1 MNQLEAKNVS
11 FSYRRESDDGY
22 SQVLDDFSIVIP
34 QGQFLALLGSNGSGK
49 STLAKL
55 FNALLVPTAGEI
67 TVNGISSGD
76 EEGVW
81 SIRRLVGMVFQDP
94 TRQIV
99 ASVVEDDVAFGPEN
113 LGIDPK
119 EIRKRVTWALQ
130 ALNIED
136 LRLREAHYLSGG
148 QKQRVA
154 IAGILAMK
162 PSYIILDEPTAMLD
176 PQGRREVLKAVQE
189 LRDTLG
195 LGIVYI
201 THHMDEALFAD
212 RVVVLDNG
220 RIRIDS
226 SDPHELFADCAH
238 LAEFG
243 LQIPPLM
250 AILTRLRQEGLPVPI
265 RCSSVQ
271 SLADWLHHNC
281 TFHDLPEDDSVAA
294 DEAPRRDEAI
304 ALREV
309 SYTYMQGTPFVKLA
323 LDNVSLS
330 IYEGECLGI
339 IGATGSGKSTFLQLL
354 NGLLRADSGELR
366 CFGKVIPKRGGG
378 SILASLREMVGFLFQ
393 FSEQQLFETT
403 VFEDIAFAPKN
414 LGLTE
419 AEVRQRVEEAMDLVK
434 LDPSYGERSPLALS
448 GGEMRRVALAGVL
461 SARPRCLVLDE
472 PTVGLDPQG
481 AEELLNLLRHLN
493 QREGMTIIITS
504 HRYHELANLTT
515 RLVLL
520 NRGRVGADAEV
531 RSMFYDFDSLS
542 QAQVE
547 APEISS
553 LIDALWGREHPVRFR
568 PIVPDEAV
576 KVILKSFCYR

>member
-11 FSYRRESDDGY
+11 FAYRRESDDD
-22 SQVLDDFSIVIP
+22 SLVLENFNIVIP

-113 LGIDPK
+113 LGIDPQ
-119 EIRKRVTWALQ
+119 EIRRRVDWALK
-130 ALNIED
+130 ALNIEG

-162 PSYIILDEPTAMLD
+162 PGYIILDEPTAMLD
-176 PQGRREVLKAVQE
+176 PQGRREVLNAVQE

-212 RVVVLDNG
+212 RVVVLDKG

-226 SDPHELFADCAH
+226 PDPHALFADCAY
-238 LAEFG
+238 LAEIG

-250 AILTRLRQEGLPVPI
+250 AILTRLRQEGLPIPVS
-265 RCSSVQ
+265 CSSVH
-271 SLADWLHHNC
+271 SLADWLRQNC
-281 TFHDLPEDDSVAA
+281 ARQALPAVELEESGEMPV
-294 DEAPRRDEAI
+294 RDEVI
-304 ALREV
+304 TLREV

-330 IYEGECLGI
+330 IREGECLGI

-354 NGLLRADSGELR
+354 NGLLRPDCGELR
-366 CFGKVIPKRGGG
+366 CFGRVIPKRGGA

-414 LGLTE
+414 LGLPE
-419 AEVRQRVEEAMDLVK
+419 AEVRQRVEEAMALVK
-434 LDPSYGERSPLALS
+434 LDSSYSERSPLALS

-472 PTVGLDPQG
+472 PTVGLDPRG
-481 AEELLNLLRHLN
+481 AEELLDLLRHLN
-493 QREGMTIIITS
+493 HREGMTILITS
-504 HRYHELANLTT
+504 HRYHELASLVQ
-515 RLVLL
+515 RVVLL
-520 NRGRVGADAEV
+520 NNCRVEADAAV
-531 RSMFYDFDSLS
+531 RSIFYDFDSLS

-553 LIDALWGREHPVRFR
+553 LIDALWGRERPELLR

-576 KVILKSFCYR
+576 EVILRGFRYC